1 VIGRDAAKRR
11 GVVMGAKTID
21 EQLCYAIYSAGLAI
35 NRIYK
40 PFLDELGIT
49 YPQYLAMCVLWET
62 DGMTIGA
69 IGDRLSLETSTLTP
83 LLKRLENIGFIDR
96 IRSKSDERQVVVTL
110 TSKGDHL
117 RERAQ
122 CLPMAFQQGSG
133 LELKHIVGLNDE
145 IRALRDNFAGKSKNA
160 Q

>member
-1 VIGRDAAKRR
+1 
-11 GVVMGAKTID
+11 MNAKTID

-40 PFLDELGIT
+40 PLLDELGMT
-49 YPQYLAMCVLWET
+49 YPQYLTMCVLWET

-83 LLKRLENIGFIDR
+83 LLKRLENIGLIDR
-96 IRSKSDERQVVVTL
+96 VRSKHDERQVVVTL
-110 TSKGDHL
+110 TAKGDEM

-133 LELKHIVGLNDE
+133 IDLENIISLNQQ
-145 IRALRDNFAGKSKNA
+145 IKTLRDNFAKKA
-160 Q
+160 KKVD